1 MKSKDYREIQL
12 ASSHLVFIFIGILIL
27 GVVIFLLGVSVGKK
41 QAQIIKDSGI
51 SSEAKLEEV
60 KGKTLSSPQEPEDSI
75 SKELASHQKIKEETP
90 KKASGGEE
98 ENLYYIQ
105 VGAFKNKNS
114 AESFAEKFKKK
125 GYPTLVFEP
134 LPSDKNPVYRV
145 RIGGF
150 PTKEKAENLR
160 LKLVQSE
167 RKKKSDYFIV
177 RK

>member
-41 QAQIIKDSGI
+41 QAQIIKDTGI

-60 KGKTLSSPQEPEDSI
+60 KEKALSPSKEPKDSI
-75 SKELASHQKIKEETP
+75 SKELASHQKIREETE
-90 KKASGGEE
+90 KKASAEKK
-98 ENLYYIQ
+98 ENLYYVQ
-105 VGAFKNKNS
+105 VGAFKDKN
-114 AESFAEKFKKK
+114 AAGFLAEKFKKK
-125 GYPTLVFEP
+125 GYQPLVLDPFPT
-134 LPSDKNPVYRV
+134 DKNRFYRV
-145 RIGGF
+145 RLGGF
-150 PTKEKAENLR
+150 PTKEQAEDLR

-167 RKKKSDYFIV
+167 RKKKSDYLIV